1 MQCVSALKAAS
12 LLLERQ
18 NSTQS
23 NETDI
28 DDFQDETGEEY
39 EASSFGGFGDYMRRK
54 KMKLQ
59 NLDAEIRATSGD
71 CPQIFRGIVAHVNG
85 YTQPSLQDLHRL
97 IVSHGGGFLQYLDGK
112 TAATHII
119 ASSLTPKKCEEF
131 RRYRIVKP
139 AWVTESIKEGRLL
152 PWNDFRVVDEG
163 QSQKVLKFGGGRMSS
178 QASTPRSGY
187 KDQSS
192 TSWYNNQLQAA
203 ALTTNERGA
212 RDQTT
217 PSKRTP
223 ATPTLPL
230 GSPRSSRRYS
240 SDSPTAAQNSKP
252 DLPTEPPSDQS
263 QPLSTPSK
271 NVPQAPDEDPDELE
285 SPLKDGTAR
294 IQVDP
299 VLSNSAHKTLNLSG
313 SQFIMPALP
322 EPKESKESKAAPAAA
337 PMGDIRSK
345 LAAQSKSQSDP
356 RSESPCPASR
366 ETKVASSEQ
375 ESSGVGIPPHSEL
388 DPEILAALPEDIRK
402 EVLAQYGRSSVQTG
416 ATSSTAPPSSTPAR
430 PPPSQS
436 AGTKR
441 SASPLKKTSRP
452 SKSATGST
460 RTLMQLGFVSKQ
472 PAGSAST
479 IKSTPG
485 QSSTAAAATQAQP
498 PISEPVSSDVK
509 LQPEGTQTENE
520 TAKNNSESNNTG
532 SSALPVFTSQGL
544 SNIDDLRNAISAW
557 HSAFT
562 ADGPYSDDV
571 EALCVYLRRV
581 TTEEKDVEKAV
592 SVVRWLM
599 WLVDQDSSRPNAR
612 SEAKPE
618 DDVVCWSDAI
628 KSMQQS
634 IQSAVETRGLPAV
647 SFE

>member
-1 MQCVSALKAAS
+1 
-12 LLLERQ
+12 
-18 NSTQS
+18 
-23 NETDI
+23 
-28 DDFQDETGEEY
+28 
-39 EASSFGGFGDYMRRK
+39 MRRK

-178 QASTPRSGY
+178 QASTSRSGY

-192 TSWYNNQLQAA
+192 TSWYNSQLQSAA
-203 ALTTNERGA
+203 ITTNERVA
-212 RDQTT
+212 RDQAT

-240 SDSPTAAQNSKP
+240 SDSPTAAQGSKS
-252 DLPTEPPSDQS
+252 DLPTETPSDRS
-263 QPLSTPSK
+263 RPLSTPSK

-285 SPLKDGTAR
+285 SPLKDGTVR

-337 PMGDIRSK
+337 APVGDIRSK

-356 RSESPCPASR
+356 RSESPCPAAR
-366 ETKVASSEQ
+366 VKKAASTEQ
-375 ESSGVGIPPHSEL
+375 VSSGLDVPSHSEI

-402 EVLAQYGRSSVQTG
+402 EVLAQYGQSSVQTEA
-416 ATSSTAPPSSTPAR
+416 ATSTAPPSSTPAR
-430 PPPSQS
+430 PPPSQT

-472 PAGSAST
+472 PTSSAST
-479 IKSTPG
+479 TKSTPS
-485 QSSTAAAATQAQP
+485 QSSATAAATQPQP
-498 PISEPVSSDVK
+498 AISESVPSDVK
-509 LQPEGTQTENE
+509 PRSEETQTKDE
-520 TAKNNSESNNTG
+520 TTEKSSESSNTG

-571 EALCVYLRRV
+571 EALCIYLRRV

-599 WLVDQDSSRPNAR
+599 WLVDQDSSELNTQ
-612 SEAKPE
+612 SETQSE
-618 DDVVCWSDAI
+618 DEVVCWSDAI
-628 KSMQQS
+628 KSMQGS
-634 IQSAVETRGLPAV
+634 IQSAVEARGLPAV

>member
-1 MQCVSALKAAS
+1 M
-12 LLLERQ
+12 R
-18 NSTQS
+18 
-23 NETDI
+23 I
-28 DDFQDETGEEY
+28 DDFQDEAGEEY

-139 AWVTESIKEGRLL
+139 AWVMESIKEGRLL

-178 QASTPRSGY
+178 QANTPRSGY

-192 TSWYNNQLQAA
+192 TSWYNSQLQAA
-203 ALTTNERGA
+203 AFTANELGA

-230 GSPRSSRRYS
+230 GSPRSSRRHS
-240 SDSPTAAQNSKP
+240 SDSPTAAQDSKP
-252 DLPTEPPSDQS
+252 SLPTETPSIPR
-263 QPLSTPSK
+263 PLSTPSK
-271 NVPQAPDEDPDELE
+271 SVPQAPDEDPDELE
-285 SPLKDGTAR
+285 SPLKDGSAR
-294 IQVDP
+294 IQLDP

-322 EPKESKESKAAPAAA
+322 EPKESKESKTAPTAAV

-345 LAAQSKSQSDP
+345 LAAQSKSQSVP
-356 RSESPCPASR
+356 RSESPCPAPR
-366 ETKVASSEQ
+366 ETKAPSPSR
-375 ESSGVGIPPHSEL
+375 ESSSIDLPTHSEL

-402 EVLAQYGRSSVQTG
+402 EVLAQYGQTSTVS
-416 ATSSTAPPSSTPAR
+416 TSSTVPPSSTPAR

-479 IKSTPG
+479 TKPVPG
-485 QSSTAAAATQAQP
+485 QPATTESVTQHQP
-498 PISEPVSSDVK
+498 PVFKPVLSDSK
-509 LQPEGTQTENE
+509 LQPEEPRVENE
-520 TAKNNSESNNTG
+520 VAKDNADSNKTD
-532 SSALPVFTSQGL
+532 SSTLPVFTSQGL

-562 ADGPYSDDV
+562 ADGPYGDDV
-571 EALCVYLRRV
+571 ESLCTYLRRV
-581 TTEEKDVEKAV
+581 TTEERDVEKAV

-599 WLVDQDSSRPNAR
+599 WLVDQDSSKQNTR
-612 SEAKPE
+612 SETKPD

-628 KSMQQS
+628 KSMQGS
-634 IQSAVETRGLPAV
+634 IQSAVESRGLPSV